1 MPLYRFLCPVCSLA
15 SDEFRKI
22 ESRDDPL
29 ICPKDRAGMQRIIM
43 PTMVQAD
50 IQPYMSAAVDKETG
64 KPVGIQSRKQHREF
78 LRRNDYVEIGNDA
91 PRATSRDITEPDAP
105 MLSVEEMKKQGFIEE
120 AY

>member
-1 MPLYRFLCPVCSLA
+1 MPIFRYRCPMCLLEV
-15 SDEFRKI
+15 DEFRKI
-22 ESRDDPL
+22 EHRNDL
-29 ICPKDRAGMQRIIM
+29 LECPHDGEPMDRRIM

-78 LRRNDYVEIGNDA
+78 LKRNDYVEVGNDA
-91 PRATSRDITEPDAP
+91 PRATSRDNTEPDAP
-105 MLSVEEMKKQGFIEE
+105 MLSTEEIKKMGLIEE